1 MTSAVVQFVAA
12 SDTCGRLRA
21 DAARNRSALVNAGLA
36 VFGERGLDAPLD
48 EIARRAELGN
58 ATLYRHFPTRCE
70 LVVAVYAETLRE
82 IVAAGEAAR
91 ANPDPW
97 GGFTTHVTFLCE
109 LQANNLG
116 LADLLTTRVD
126 GSAELEVLRELAH
139 DGFERIAARAI
150 KAGSLSA
157 DFRPEDLVLLLMANA
172 GLVRRTAGAA
182 PTAWRRLLSY
192 TLNGLAA
199 SPDARRTPAPAPDAR
214 AIDAAMADVTC
225 SSGAASSAG
234 EQVPAEPPPAE

>member
-1 MTSAVVQFVAA
+1 MNSAAGRSAA
-12 SDTCGRLRA
+12 ATDACGRLRA
-21 DAARNRSALVNAGLA
+21 DAARNRGALVQAGLI

-82 IVAAGEAAR
+82 IVAACETAL

-97 GGFTTHVTFLCE
+97 AGFTAHVTFLCE
-109 LQANNLG
+109 LQAKNLG
-116 LADLLTTRVD
+116 LADLLTTRVN
-126 GSAELEVLRELAH
+126 GSADLEALRGLAH
-139 DGFERIAARAI
+139 DGLERIAARAI
-150 KAGSLSA
+150 EAGSLSA
-157 DFRPEDLVLLLMANA
+157 DFRPQDLVLLLMANA
-172 GLVRRTAGAA
+172 GLVRRTAATA

-199 SPDARRTPAPAPDAR
+199 SSVARRPPAPAPEPA
-214 AIDAAMADVTC
+214 AIAAAMADVD
-225 SSGAASSAG
+225 AA
-234 EQVPAEPPPAE
+234 QRF